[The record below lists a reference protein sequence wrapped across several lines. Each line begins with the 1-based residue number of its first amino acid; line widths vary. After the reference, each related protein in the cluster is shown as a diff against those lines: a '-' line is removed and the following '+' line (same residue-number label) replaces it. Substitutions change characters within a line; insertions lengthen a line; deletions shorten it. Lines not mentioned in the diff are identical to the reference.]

1 MDEPKATDE
10 TAIQVSHEE
19 NLPIPVYQEL
29 APYQGAASAA
39 FPPEVSK
46 ILGEAITDEDHD
58 ILPTG
63 EVYVPQVHYRRKL
76 IKAFGHGGWA
86 LIPRMPWK
94 IEKGIIFREFALYA
108 GGRYVTEA
116 IGTQA
121 YDPADTTNSRMT
133 YAEATESAKSDA
145 LKKMCKDLGI
155 ASECWDRRWCEAWKK
170 KFAVLV
176 TYEEVIKGKKT
187 GNKKRAWRRKDA
199 SPLPYEI
206 GPVSGGTAAASASAP
221 ADPGLGDQPI
231 SDPRMKRLFA
241 LMKQYGKTEAQ
252 VDEYILK
259 EYQIKSKKDIK
270 VSQYDAICKWIET
283 PAEGSAGL
291 PDDEE
296 RAD

>member
-1 MDEPKATDE
+1 MNDDQKPLEE
-10 TAIQVSHEE
+10 TAVEVSHQE
-19 NLPIPVYQEL
+19 LPAVPVYQEL

-46 ILGEAITDEDHD
+46 ILGEAIPDEDHD

-76 IKAFGHGGWA
+76 IKAFGYGGWA
-86 LIPRMPWK
+86 LLPRIEWK
-94 IEKGIIFREFALYA
+94 LENGIIFREFAMFA

-121 YDPADTTNSRMT
+121 YDPTDNTNSRMT

-176 TYEEVIKGKKT
+176 TYEEVIRGAKT
-187 GNKKRAWRRKDA
+187 GKKKRAWRRKD
-199 SPLPYEI
+199 SPPLPYEI
-206 GPVSGGTAAASASAP
+206 GPVPPGEQSAQTGSGGSSQAA
-221 ADPGLGDQPI
+221 DQPI
-231 SDPRMKRLFA
+231 SEPRMKRLFA
-241 LMKQYGKTEAQ
+241 LMKEHGKTEAQ
-252 VDEYILK
+252 VDEYLLK
-259 EYQIKSKKDIK
+259 QFQIKSKKDIK
-270 VSQYDAICKWIET
+270 ISQYDAICKWVET
-283 PAEGSAGL
+283 PAEQTGDPSA
-291 PDDEE
+291 DEVI
-296 RAD
+296 D